1 MRLQIVIKAACAVR
15 CMATKG
21 PHPGTVPVHELG
33 FTGSTPDALD
43 VSGRALA
50 RGPKSGTVRLM
61 CGFQPQRSRAMLR
74 VTIEA
79 VIH

>member
-15 CMATKG
+15 GMATKG
-21 PHPGTVPVHELG
+21 PHPGTVPVHELSL
-33 FTGSTPDALD
+33 TSSTPDALY
-43 VSGRALA
+43 VPGRTLS
-50 RGPKSGTVRLM
+50 RGPESGTVCFM